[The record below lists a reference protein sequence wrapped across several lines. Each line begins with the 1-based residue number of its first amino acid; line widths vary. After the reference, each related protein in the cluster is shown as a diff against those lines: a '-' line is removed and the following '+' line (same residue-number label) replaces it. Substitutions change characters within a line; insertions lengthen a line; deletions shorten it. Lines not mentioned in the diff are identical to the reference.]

1 MGRVVLLR
9 PRGAGVDGK
18 TPQIRTL
25 KEEGIR
31 MRLRLLFGSS
41 ILLLLGGC
49 AGMTTSSLSADHP
62 ANPAAALAPMSP
74 PSQTLA
80 VNDASLADPV
90 ISPAQLKP
98 EMGGMQHDMKGM
110 KDMGGMQHDMKGMHH
125 GNEMSGMQ
133 HEAPATQPGENAA
146 LSAPRWTP
154 TTLPAT
160 TRASVYTCKMHPE
173 VISNAP
179 GKCPKCGMKLVI
191 KGAP

>member
-1 MGRVVLLR
+1 
-9 PRGAGVDGK
+9 
-18 TPQIRTL
+18 
-25 KEEGIR
+25 
-31 MRLRLLFGSS
+31 MRLGPLFGWS

-62 ANPAAALAPMSP
+62 ANPAAAQAPISP

-80 VNDASLADPV
+80 INDASLVDRV

-110 KDMGGMQHDMKGMHH
+110 HQ
-125 GNEMSGMQ
+125 GNDMSGMQ
-133 HEAPATQPGENAA
+133 HKAAATQPGENAA

-173 VISNAP
+173 VISSAP